1 MELVGAIGR
10 DQDDALA
17 PETASDER
25 EQVPRRAVRPVDV
38 LDDEDHRLALAE
50 TVEQDEEAIEQ
61 AGLGPFGRRL
71 GGGLSATAGQL
82 GDEPAELARR
92 RVDQAVEDG
101 RVRQPEEASK
111 RLGDRRERQAFLRT
125 QADAPAIEDEAAPG
139 PGALGELTD
148 EPALADPGLPA
159 DEHDGGRAAGGP
171 FERRLERGHLGHPAD
186 QDRA

>member
-1 MELVGAIGR
+1 MAAVELVGAIGR

-17 PETASDER
+17 PEAAGDER
-25 EQVPRRAVRPVDV
+25 EQVARRAVGPVDV

-50 TVEQDEEAIEQ
+50 TLEQDEEAIEQ

-71 GGGLSATAGQL
+71 GGGLSARDQL
-82 GDEPAELARR
+82 RDEPAELARR

-101 RVRQPEEASK
+101 RVRHPEEPSK
-111 RLGDRRERQAFLRT
+111 RLGDRGERQAFLRT
-125 QADAPAIEDEAAPG
+125 QADAAAVEDEAATG

-159 DEHDGGRAAGGP
+159 DEHEGG
-171 FERRLERGHLGHPAD
+171 
-186 QDRA
+186 